1 MIKNDTIVYEF
12 GGGLCHLST
21 TLFRATLSAGLPIT
35 MRQNHSYH
43 MPYYEPAGMDATI
56 YYPMPDFKFIN
67 DTGKHILIQAELRD
81 GGLSIELWGTNDGR
95 IINISEPVIYNIVKP
110 NPTKII
116 KTNTL
121 PSQKMECTL
130 IPYDGLDAYFDYEI
144 IYPSGEV
151 RKKRF
156 ESHYIPR
163 QGICLLGN

>member
-1 MIKNDTIVYEF
+1 
-12 GGGLCHLST
+12 
-21 TLFRATLSAGLPIT
+21 
-35 MRQNHSYH
+35 
-43 MPYYEPAGMDATI
+43 
-56 YYPMPDFKFIN
+56 MPDFRFIN

-116 KTNTL
+116 KTNAL

-163 QGICLLGN
+163 QGVCLLGN